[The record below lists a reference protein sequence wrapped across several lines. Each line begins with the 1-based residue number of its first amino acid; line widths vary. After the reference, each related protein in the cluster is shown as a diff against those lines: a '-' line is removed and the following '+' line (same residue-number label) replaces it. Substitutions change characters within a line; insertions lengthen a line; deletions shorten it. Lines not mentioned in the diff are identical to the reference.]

1 MHVGVDGKIYNQRYY
16 YIKGFNYIIQV
27 SESYRKVCAFKSQAA
42 KVQQSEFHDIISQ
55 LDTLGLISVTY
66 KRKKDELANAQVSLL
81 VNPDD
86 IIAAIS
92 TSTLLKGV
100 LENGEAALK

>member
-1 MHVGVDGKIYNQRYY
+1 M
-16 YIKGFNYIIQV
+16 
-27 SESYRKVCAFKSQAA
+27 CAFKSQAT
-42 KVQQSEFHDIISQ
+42 KVQQSEFYDIISQ

-92 TSTLLKGV
+92 TSALLKGV